1 MRDWLHTSI
10 LVLLVVVAPLAA
22 AETVTV
28 TREDCARVV
37 EHVAS
42 AGVAYQPG
50 VDVSGNAVASAD
62 HDDEGRLALAG
73 EDITLNIGVPIFA
86 FAGTVGDETKFI
98 IEGGKIAN
106 FDATA
111 GIGAVTFRN
120 GVVHFNGRP
129 LSSPEARRLAA
140 ECGSR

>member
-1 MRDWLHTSI
+1 MRDSLHTSL

-28 TREDCARVV
+28 TREDCARIAR
-37 EHVAS
+37 HVAS
-42 AGVAYQPG
+42 ADVAYQPG
-50 VDVSGNAVASAD
+50 GDVNGNAVASAD
-62 HDDEGRLALAG
+62 LDDEGRLDLAG
-73 EDITLNIGVPIFA
+73 GDITLNIGVPIIA

-98 IEGGKIAN
+98 NQGGKIGN

-111 GIGAVTFRN
+111 GIGAVTLSG

-129 LSSPEARRLAA
+129 LSSPKARRLAA
-140 ECGSR
+140 ACGNQ